1 MRSTRN
7 LLVEVV
13 AVLVALGSV
22 TVTCSILLAG
32 EPGSQLM
39 HMQSALWQPAPLSG
53 QVLFPDATSPA
64 GGVPV
69 RMWSVAERRF
79 IYETVTDAEGA
90 YSLPAVGPGRYWLV
104 FGDKVTVDVEVSEEG
119 KDAPK
124 TFTVIIPRGSVAL
137 ARMPAER
144 WAAVL
149 EATAAPEGGSLLGG
163 LMPKSRLMK
172 SVLVVGGGSATA
184 VGVAVAVKSD
194 NDHKKVVS
202 P

>member
-1 MRSTRN
+1 
-7 LLVEVV
+7 
-13 AVLVALGSV
+13 
-22 TVTCSILLAG
+22 
-32 EPGSQLM
+32 
-39 HMQSALWQPAPLSG
+39 MQSALWQPAPLSG

-69 RMWSVAERRF
+69 RMWSVRDQRF

-104 FGDKVTVDVEVSEEG
+104 FGDKVTVEVEVSEEG
-119 KDAPK
+119 EDAPK

-137 ARMPAER
+137 ARMPAEH

-149 EATAAPEGGSLLGG
+149 QATAAPEEGLLSG

-184 VGVAVAVKSD
+184 VGVAVEVK
-194 NDHKKVVS
+194 NDDDHEKVVS